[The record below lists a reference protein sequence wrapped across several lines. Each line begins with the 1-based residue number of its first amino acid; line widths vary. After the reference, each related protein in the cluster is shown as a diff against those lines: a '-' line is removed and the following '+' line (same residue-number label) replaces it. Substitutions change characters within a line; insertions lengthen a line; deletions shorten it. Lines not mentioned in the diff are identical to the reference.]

1 MCLASA
7 YFNNENG
14 TLIMKDIAHLK
25 ADGDNLELET
35 LFGERKAVRGKII
48 EVDFF
53 SSKIFL
59 EQNQATVIEGDSYP
73 SQLEK

>member
-14 TLIMKDIAHLK
+14 QLILKDIAHLK
-25 ADGDNLELET
+25 LNGDRVEMET
-35 LFGERKAVRGKII
+35 LFGEGTSVQGGII

-59 EQNQATVIEGDSYP
+59 EQKQETVIEG
-73 SQLEK
+73 

>member
-7 YFNNENG
+7 YYNNENG
-14 TLIMKDIAHLK
+14 QLILKDIAHLRLN
-25 ADGDNLELET
+25 GNNVEMET
-35 LFGERKAVRGKII
+35 LFGEGKSVPGRVI

-59 EQNQATVIEGDSYP
+59 EQQKEDVIDAG
-73 SQLEK
+73 

>member
-14 TLIMKDIAHLK
+14 QLILKDIARLK
-25 ADGDNLELET
+25 LNGENVEMET
-35 LFGERKAVRGKII
+35 LFGEAKSVPGKVI

-59 EQNQATVIEGDSYP
+59 EQKQEAVTAGGLALP
-73 SQLEK
+73 EK

>member
-14 TLIMKDIAHLK
+14 QLILKDIAHLK
-25 ADGDNLELET
+25 LNGDNVELET
-35 LFGERKAVRGKII
+35 LFGEGKSVPGKVIG
-48 EVDFF
+48 VDFF

-59 EQNQATVIEGDSYP
+59 EPRQEPDSEGNYLP
-73 SQLEK
+73 